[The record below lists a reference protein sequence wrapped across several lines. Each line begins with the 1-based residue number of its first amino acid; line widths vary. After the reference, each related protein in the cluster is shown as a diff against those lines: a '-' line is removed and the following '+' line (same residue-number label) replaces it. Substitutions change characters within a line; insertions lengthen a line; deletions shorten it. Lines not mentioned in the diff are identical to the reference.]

1 MTNGEDEST
10 PEAKKEAA
18 AEAETTGAEPAETAS
33 TSAEPVEAA
42 AAPAGA
48 ADPET
53 APAAVPL
60 LELRDL
66 HTAYGRVEVLHGIN
80 LKVHEGE
87 IVTLIGANG
96 AGKSTVLNTI
106 SGIVRATAGE
116 ILFQGR
122 DISNVPASS
131 IAGLGLVQVPEGR
144 MLFPDM
150 SVLENLEMGAYL
162 RMDKTAIQAD
172 LEKVFDLFPIL
183 AERLKQLA
191 GSLSGGEQQMCA
203 IARALM
209 ADPKILLM
217 DEPSLGLSPIL
228 VEKIFEIIEDLNHRG
243 RTIILVEQ
251 NARMAL
257 KVSQRAY
264 VLEIGNIRLEGP
276 SDELAQVDEVKK
288 AYLGVR

>member
-1 MTNGEDEST
+1 M
-10 PEAKKEAA
+10 
-18 AEAETTGAEPAETAS
+18 
-33 TSAEPVEAA
+33 
-42 AAPAGA
+42 
-48 ADPET
+48 
-53 APAAVPL
+53 